1 MQWKKRTR
9 KIYDSNLSLVP
20 FNNRETSSCCRT
32 LRTESSPTMQ
42 QNLCYLPVA
51 CCIPLSFPLRFYYF
65 LMRTNTSYSKA
76 GILQLKGKADASTLS
91 NHPKEWQERGSIHTA
106 PKREGFQQ
114 LKTACSR
121 RYIRSCSERKS
132 DARDNLVSSPIS
144 DKRFICEPLLYKR
157 RDSRILKECRS
168 EINIEKS

>member
-1 MQWKKRTR
+1 
-9 KIYDSNLSLVP
+9 
-20 FNNRETSSCCRT
+20 
-32 LRTESSPTMQ
+32 
-42 QNLCYLPVA
+42 
-51 CCIPLSFPLRFYYF
+51 
-65 LMRTNTSYSKA
+65 MRTNTSYSKA

-121 RYIRSCSERKS
+121 RYIRRCSERKS